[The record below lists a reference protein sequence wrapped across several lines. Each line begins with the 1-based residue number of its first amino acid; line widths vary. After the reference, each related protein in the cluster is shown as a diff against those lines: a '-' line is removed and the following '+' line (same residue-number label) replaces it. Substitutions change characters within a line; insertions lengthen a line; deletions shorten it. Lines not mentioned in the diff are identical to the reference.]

1 MTSIHNYP
9 TVKLGDIC
17 EIKIGIYSP
26 TNNPTYNS
34 TNLKT
39 NYPYITG
46 SFTSQV
52 SDTFSHD
59 EEVILFVRLGE
70 IGNVYHWKRGKFTPS
85 SDLFVIKKYPTNKV
99 EYKYLYLFL
108 KANQPFI
115 YNNLG
120 KGTRVFSICRNDV
133 VNLDIN
139 LPPLAIQKQIVEE
152 YNQLEIKKT
161 MIQNEMVNYIDSFKH
176 SKL

>member
-1 MTSIHNYP
+1 MSSIHNYP

-17 EIKIGIYSP
+17 EIKIGIYNP
-26 TNNPTYNS
+26 TNNS
-34 TNLKT
+34 TNLNT
-39 NYPYITG
+39 NYPYITA

-52 SDTFSHD
+52 SETFSHD

-70 IGNVYHWKRGKFTPS
+70 IGNVYHWKGGKFTPS
-85 SDLFVIKKYPTNKV
+85 SDLFVIKKHPNSKV

-108 KANQPFI
+108 KANQQYV

-120 KGTRVFSICRNDV
+120 KGLRVFSICRNDV

-139 LPPLAIQKQIVEE
+139 LPPLEIQKQIVEE

-161 MIQNEMVNYIDSFKH
+161 MIQNEMVKYIDSFKH

>member
-1 MTSIHNYP
+1 MPSIHNYP

-17 EIKIGIYSP
+17 EIKIGVYSP
-26 TNNPTYNS
+26 TNNS
-34 TNLKT
+34 TNLKPT
-39 NYPYITG
+39 YPYITG
-46 SFTSQV
+46 AFKSQV
-52 SDTFSHD
+52 IDTFSHD
-59 EEVILFVRLGE
+59 EEVILFVRTGE
-70 IGNVYHWKRGKFTPS
+70 IGNVYHWKEESGKFTPS
-85 SDLFVIKKYPTNKV
+85 IDLFVIKKYPNSKV

-108 KANQPFI
+108 KANQPFL

-120 KGTRVFSICRNDV
+120 KNTKVFSICRNDV

-139 LPPLAIQKQIVEE
+139 LPPLEIQKQIVDE

-161 MIQNEMVNYIDSFKH
+161 KIQNEIVKYIDTFKH